1 MSASLDERF
10 GPLLGESVWHTVT
23 VDPTLQE
30 VSELHFHAVQ
40 DILKQHG
47 QHLPSA
53 PQILEVAAYAH
64 ITGYALAHRLEALS
78 TLLDVSASTLKLGRQ
93 TARQQNLSLGRTR
106 LVAADFH
113 TLPFE
118 DGQFHIVYICSAL
131 HHTWNWQ
138 QVLAELIRVLAPG
151 GLLLLE
157 NEPCRRE
164 FCFYRFRTNRINNFT
179 PFETKLDQLGIVR
192 TVAEPYLG
200 SRPETL
206 FGMVENQTIPLD
218 ELKRTV
224 ENDCDLLEY
233 SVTPEVCM
241 GPLEQEMVKHRTM
254 DADKLAAWLSFK
266 LGELL
271 SQAAPT
277 LGETEKGLGFSL
289 PEEKEVAALCNKVA
303 GLLKALPVPP
313 APGLRQR
320 FVIQLL
326 RLARVRRKLLRYM
339 ESLPLPAICGGLA
352 RAMSVPTA
360 LQNQVA
366 RAVAS
371 FSGDLYREG
380 LARLFGASVKVVARK
395 RGAPAGIPEG
405 RLKATYQEQEGVVL
419 GFEPDMLRLL
429 SQCSAFS
436 PDLQSSPEEA
446 VRQVF
451 PSEDWAIEISSPGKA
466 IQGVLPEEWIEKS
479 AESSIRSLVSRSD
492 RGKIQF
498 PLRLGRSLI
507 LLRCHGV
514 YRDQPYRIL
523 LLLDGRE
530 LARMDVHQ
538 SESFLLAGIAETEE
552 LSNSVVLLKMVSLD
566 DGAAPS
572 HARVSLTYAGA
583 VSL

>member
-30 VSELHFHAVQ
+30 VSELHFRAVQ
-40 DILKQHG
+40 DILVRHG
-47 QHLPSA
+47 QHLPPA
-53 PQILEVAAYAH
+53 LKILEVAAYAH
-64 ITGYALAHRLEALS
+64 TTGYALAHRLEADS
-78 TLLDVSASTLKLGRQ
+78 TLLDVSASTLRLGRK
-93 TARQQNLSLGRTR
+93 TARQQNLPLDRTR

-118 DGQFHIVYICSAL
+118 DSQFHIVYICSAL

-138 QVLAELIRVLAPG
+138 QVLAELTRVLAPG

-179 PFETKLDQLGIVR
+179 PFETRLDQLGIVR

-218 ELKRTV
+218 ELKRAV
-224 ENDCDLLEY
+224 ENACDLLEC

-241 GPLEQEMVKHRTM
+241 GSLEQEMLKHRTM
-254 DADKLAAWLSFK
+254 DAAGLAAWLSSR
-266 LGELL
+266 LGEIF
-271 SQAAPT
+271 SQAAPA
-277 LGETEKGLGFSL
+277 LGETEKGMGFSL
-289 PEEKEVAALCNKVA
+289 PEEKEVTALCNRVA
-303 GLLKALPVPP
+303 GLLNELPVSPVP
-313 APGLRQR
+313 NVRQR
-320 FVIQLL
+320 FVALLL
-326 RLARVRRKLLRYM
+326 RLVRVRRKILRCM
-339 ESLPLPAICGGLA
+339 ESLPLPIIRNGLL
-352 RAMSVPTA
+352 RAMSVLSA

-366 RAVAS
+366 RAVSS

-380 LARLFGASVKVVARK
+380 LAKLFGASVKVVARK
-395 RGAPAGIPEG
+395 RGAPAAVPEG
-405 RLKATYQEQEGVVL
+405 RLKAAYQEQEGVVL
-419 GFEPDMLRLL
+419 GFEPDMLSLL

-436 PDLQSSPEEA
+436 PDLQSSPEET

-451 PSEDWAIEISSPGKA
+451 PAEDWSIVISPPGKA

-492 RGKIQF
+492 RGKIQL
-498 PLRLGRSLI
+498 PLRPGRSLI
-507 LLRCHGV
+507 LLRCHGA
-514 YRDQPYRIL
+514 YHDQPYRIL
-523 LLLDGRE
+523 LLLDGQE
-530 LARMDVHQ
+530 LARMEVHQ
-538 SESFLLAGIAETEE
+538 SESFLLAGIAES
-552 LSNSVVLLKMVSLD
+552 LPSDGVLLKMVSLD
-566 DGAAPS
+566 NGAAPPY
-572 HARVSLTYAGA
+572 AQVSLTYVGA